1 MEEKREYPQAPHVHD
16 YFGRTSVDD
25 GHFHTFTGATMEQV
39 PAVGGHVHNYAN
51 ETRVAENHTHIMR
64 GTSGLPIPVLLG
76 HVHQLAGVTE
86 VANNHSHSYDVYT
99 GYQRPQRN
107 VRRPRFKAEAVAE
120 NAENKEETPPRR
132 RPRFRFFRNEPNPS
146 PNPSPNP
153 NPNPNPNPPSDE
165 K

>member
-1 MEEKREYPQAPHVHD
+1 MEDRREFPHVHD

-86 VANNHSHSYDVYT
+86 IADNHSHSYDVYT

-107 VRRPRFKAEAVAE
+107 VRRPRFTADAV
-120 NAENKEETPPRR
+120 AENKEEAPQGR
-132 RPRFRFFRNEPNPS
+132 RPRFRFPRRESS
-146 PNPSPNP
+146 PT
-153 NPNPNPNPPSDE
+153 SDE

>member
-1 MEEKREYPQAPHVHD
+1 MEDKRENPQAPHVHD

-39 PAVGGHVHNYAN
+39 SAVGGHVHNYAN
-51 ETRVAENHTHIMR
+51 ETRVAQNHTHIMR

-86 VANNHSHSYDVYT
+86 VADNHSHSYDVYT

-107 VRRPRFKAEAVAE
+107 VRRPRFTADATAEK
-120 NAENKEETPPRR
+120 NEEAPPQR
-132 RPRFRFFRNEPNPS
+132 RPRLRFFRRE
-146 PNPSPNP
+146 
-153 NPNPNPNPPSDE
+153 PNPPSDE